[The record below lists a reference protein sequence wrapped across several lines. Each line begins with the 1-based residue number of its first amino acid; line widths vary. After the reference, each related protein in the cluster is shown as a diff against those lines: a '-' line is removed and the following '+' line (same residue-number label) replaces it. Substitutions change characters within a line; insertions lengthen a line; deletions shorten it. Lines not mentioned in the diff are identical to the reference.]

1 MGNQTHKLGKAM
13 AMPQNQD
20 SLLSQ
25 MKLHFESNKD
35 IKEERANL
43 TDRRSN
49 DNRR

>member
-1 MGNQTHKLGKAM
+1 MGNSTHKPGKAI

-25 MKLHFESNKD
+25 MKLYFEANRD

-43 TDRRSN
+43 TNHR
-49 DNRR
+49 